1 MHFSMTTATPLQ
13 IRDRLTPRE
22 DATAEK
28 ERKKWNP
35 NADFQRGLVWNLED
49 KQKLIDSL
57 KKRMPF
63 GMITVVHWCGEV
75 WVTDGKQR
83 SNALA
88 SFMRDEYCD
97 QDGKRWSEWTA
108 DQRAECGR
116 TPVAVQEVELEDG
129 EGKADILELFRR
141 INTASKTLTAGQL
154 FNSCLELP
162 TMAFAAKVFLAP
174 VEEDEWRVRII
185 DLRRRW
191 GNCFCKQNEFEIRST
206 GNARSDLAFLAALV
220 IPMLTDNSA
229 AISTSFDIVFQN
241 GLKADV
247 NETEMVLFFVRM
259 FKLLN
264 IFEAGAAVGYFTPTR
279 CGLPKLGLVAPYIF
293 LIMKES
299 ALLDGGLKA
308 FIGEPRPFFEYL
320 MKNADE
326 AEEWQSR
333 MRNTT
338 RYRNEKNLN
347 ADLQELASIYKR
359 ATAEGTSD

>member
-22 DATAEK
+22 DTKAER

-35 NADFQRGLVWNLED
+35 NADFQRGLVWKLTT
-49 KQKLIDSL
+49 KQQLIDSL

-63 GMITVVHWCGEV
+63 GMITVVNWRGEV
-75 WVTDGKQR
+75 WVIDGKQR
-83 SNALA
+83 TNAVA

-116 TPVAVQEVELEDG
+116 TPVAVQEVELEAD
-129 EGKADILELFRR
+129 EGKADVLELFRR
-141 INTASKTLTAGQL
+141 INTAATTLTAGQL
-154 FNSCLELP
+154 FNSCMEVP
-162 TMAFAAKVFLAP
+162 TMAFVAKVFLAP
-174 VEEDEWRVRII
+174 VEEDEWRVRIV
-185 DLRRRW
+185 DVRRRW
-191 GNCFCKQNEFEIRST
+191 GNCFCKRNEFGIGSNGKRSE
-206 GNARSDLAFLAALV
+206 LAFLAALV
-220 IPMLTDNSA
+220 IPLLTDNCA

-247 NETEMVLFFVRM
+247 NDTEMVLFFVRM

-264 IFEAGAAVGYFTPTR
+264 IFEAGAAVGYFAPTG
-279 CGLPKLGLVAPYIF
+279 CGLPKLGLVAPFIF

-299 ALLDGGLKA
+299 DLLDGRLKT
-308 FIGEPRPFFEYL
+308 FIGQPRPFFEYL
-320 MKNADE
+320 MNNAEE
-326 AEEWQSR
+326 AEEWKSR

-347 ADLQELASIYKR
+347 SDLGELASIYNR
-359 ATAEGTSD
+359 ATAEETSD

>member
-22 DATAEK
+22 DVAAEQ

-35 NADFQRGLVWNLED
+35 DADFQRGLVWKLIT

-63 GMITVVHWCGEV
+63 GMITVVNWRGEM
-75 WVTDGKQR
+75 WIIDGKQR

-129 EGKADILELFRR
+129 EGKADVLELFRR
-141 INTASKTLTAGQL
+141 INTAATTLTAGQL
-154 FNSCLELP
+154 FNSCMEVP

-174 VEEDEWRVRII
+174 VKEDEWRVRIL
-185 DLRRRW
+185 DVRRRW
-191 GNCFCKQNEFEIRST
+191 GNCFCKNKRFEIRSM
-206 GNARSDLAFLAALV
+206 GHARSELAFLAALV
-220 IPMLTDNSA
+220 IPLLIDNCA

-247 NETEMVLFFVRM
+247 NDTEMALFFVRM

-264 IFEAGAAVGYFTPTR
+264 IFEAGAAVAYFTPTR
-279 CGLPKLGLVAPYIF
+279 CGLPKLGLVAPFIF

-299 ALLDGGLKA
+299 DLLDSRLKA
-308 FIGEPRPFFEYL
+308 FIRDPRPFFEYL
-320 MKNADE
+320 MKNAEE

-347 ADLQELASIYKR
+347 SDLGELASIYNR

>member
-22 DATAEK
+22 EAAAEQ

-35 NADFQRGLVWNLED
+35 NADFQRGLVWKLIT

-63 GMITVVHWCGEV
+63 GMITVVNWRGEV
-75 WVTDGKQR
+75 WVIDGKQR
-83 SNALA
+83 SNAVA

-97 QDGKRWSEWTA
+97 QDGKKWSEWTA

-141 INTASKTLTAGQL
+141 INTASTTLTAGQL
-154 FNSCLELP
+154 FNSCLEVP
-162 TMAFAAKVFLAP
+162 TMAFATKVFLAL
-174 VEEDEWRVRII
+174 VEEDEWRVRIL

-191 GNCFCKQNEFEIRST
+191 GNCFCKRNEFGIRST
-206 GNARSDLAFLAALV
+206 GNARSELAFLAALV
-220 IPMLTDNSA
+220 IPLLTDNCA

-247 NETEMVLFFVRM
+247 NELEMALFFVRM

-264 IFEAGAAVGYFTPTR
+264 ILETGATVGYFAPTG
-279 CGLPKLGLVAPYIF
+279 CGLPNLGFISPYIF
-293 LIMKES
+293 LIMRES
-299 ALLDGGLKA
+299 ELLDSRLKA

-320 MKNADE
+320 MNNAEE
-326 AEEWQSR
+326 AEEWKTSLR
-333 MRNTT
+333 KN
-338 RYRNEKNLN
+338 RNEKNLN
-347 ADLQELASIYKR
+347 ADLGELASIYKR
-359 ATAEGTSD
+359 ATAEETSD

>member
-22 DATAEK
+22 DAAAER

-35 NADFQRGLVWNLED
+35 DADFQRDLVWTLEE

-63 GMITVVHWCGEV
+63 GMITLVNWRGEV
-75 WVTDGKQR
+75 WVIDGKQR

-154 FNSCLELP
+154 FNSCMELP
-162 TMAFAAKVFLAP
+162 TMGFVEKVFLAP
-174 VEEDEWRVRII
+174 VEEDEWRVRIL

-191 GNCFCKQNEFEIRST
+191 GNCFCKRNEFGIGSNGKRTE
-206 GNARSDLAFLAALV
+206 LAFLAALV
-220 IPMLTDNSA
+220 IPLLTDNCA

-264 IFEAGAAVGYFTPTR
+264 IFEAGAAVGYFGAT
-279 CGLPKLGLVAPYIF
+279 GSGFPKPGFVSPYVF
-293 LIMKES
+293 LIIRES
-299 ALLDGGLKA
+299 ELLDGGLKA
-308 FIGEPRPFFEYL
+308 FIREPRPFFEYL
-320 MKNADE
+320 MNKADE
-326 AEEWQSR
+326 AEEWKTR
-333 MRNTT
+333 LRKNRNV
-338 RYRNEKNLN
+338 KNLN